1 MSSVRCYDQRVLSG
15 QIGHYRITGKLGQGG
30 MGEIF
35 SAFDEKLNRD
45 VAMKQIST
53 AVIDDERSRHR
64 FLREARAA
72 ASLNHP
78 FICTVHEV
86 LEHEGAPLIVMERV
100 EGETLHDRLARGTVS
115 AEDLC
120 ALGIEIAEAL
130 VAAHDRGVV
139 HRDIKSGNI
148 MITHSGH
155 IKVMDFGLAVMTKP
169 SPDEATARFS
179 EQTGGG
185 IAGTLPYIAPEVLRG
200 EEANAASDIYA
211 LGVVLFEM
219 ATGRRP
225 FVARTDAMLLA
236 DVLSREPVAPRQLNS
251 AIPPP
256 LNELILSLLRK
267 DPAARPDARSLVA
280 RLRAVEQPER
290 GKGRPSLAVLPFR
303 ALTSD
308 PENAHLGVALADA
321 TTAELALLR
330 ALLVRP
336 TATILRYDKPDVDP
350 IAAGLELGVDTVVA
364 GMFQRAGKRLRV
376 TVQLIS
382 VAEKRPLW
390 STKIDTTMDDLFALQ
405 DEVSRKIADALQLE
419 ITPADE
425 QRFDKRPQA
434 AGDVLDLCLKGR
446 AALLGGENASQVHQA
461 IEYFRKAADLDPS
474 NPLPLVGLSDAYG
487 RFAFTWDPEG
497 DWYERAK
504 GMADRALQLDPDLPE
519 GRYLR
524 GRLAWSPQGGF
535 DHAYAM
541 REFIAAI
548 AERPNMN
555 EAFDWLGTVL
565 FHVGLVDEARQQFQ
579 RALAINPEDQLA
591 ASHQPS
597 CDLISGNY
605 PEALRRA
612 HEVADTWP
620 TAWTIYM
627 AALAQIHLGD
637 ISGAEKTLDGLAL
650 KFPGIVLFH
659 SARAVI
665 AALGRNTAAAQREI
679 EWTVHNRRSFGH
691 YHHAEFDLA
700 CALSIMGKADDA
712 LDRLTAAIHT
722 GYPCLPAIQGDPL
735 LVNVRSHP
743 RYQAL
748 FRELEETHDG
758 YRRLFGELQR
768 SLPSS

>member
-1 MSSVRCYDQRVLSG
+1 MLSG

-35 SAFDEKLNRD
+35 SAFDEKLNRN
-45 VAMKQIST
+45 VALKQIST
-53 AVIDDERSRHR
+53 AVIDDDRSRRR

-100 EGETLHDRLARGTVS
+100 EGHTLHARLARGIVPV
-115 AEDLC
+115 EELC
-120 ALGIEIAEAL
+120 ALGSEIAEAL
-130 VAAHDRGVV
+130 VAAHDGGVV

-155 IKVMDFGLAVMTKP
+155 VKVMDFGLAVMTRP
-169 SPDEATARFS
+169 SSEEATARLS
-179 EQTGGG
+179 EHSTGG

-200 EEANAASDIYA
+200 EEANAASDMYA

-251 AIPPP
+251 EIPPP
-256 LNELILSLLRK
+256 LNELILSLLQK
-267 DPAARPDARSLVA
+267 DPAARPAARYVVA
-280 RLRAVEQPER
+280 RLRAVDQPER
-290 GKGRPSLAVLPFR
+290 SEGRPSLGVLPFR

-321 TTAELALLR
+321 TTSELALLR

-336 TATILRYDKPDVDP
+336 TAAILRYDRPDVDP
-350 IAAGLELGVDTVVA
+350 IAAGLELGVDSVVA
-364 GMFQRAGKRLRV
+364 GTFQRSGKRLRV

-382 VAEKRPLW
+382 VSEKRPLW
-390 STKIDTTMDDLFALQ
+390 STKIDTTMDDLFAMQ

-425 QRFDKRPQA
+425 QRLDKRPQA
-434 AGDVLDLCLKGR
+434 AGDVLDLHLKGR
-446 AALLGGENASQVHQA
+446 AALLGLESASQVHQA
-461 IEYFRKAADLDPS
+461 IEYFRDAADLDPN
-474 NPLPLVGLSDAYG
+474 NPLPLVGLSDAYCQY
-487 RFAFTWDPEG
+487 AFTWDPDG
-497 DWYERAK
+497 DWYDRAK
-504 GMADRALQLDPDLPE
+504 DMADRALQLDPDLPE

-524 GRLAWSPQGGF
+524 GRLAWSPRGGF

-555 EAFDWLGTVL
+555 EAFDWLGTLL
-565 FHVGLVDEARQQFQ
+565 FHVGLVDEAQRQFQ

-591 ASHQPS
+591 GAHQPA
-597 CDLISGNY
+597 CDIISGNY

-612 HEVADTWP
+612 HEVADKWP

-637 ISGAEKTLDGLAL
+637 ISAAEKTLDGLAL
-650 KFPGIVLFH
+650 QFPGVVLFH
-659 SARAVI
+659 AARAII
-665 AALGRNTAAAQREI
+665 AALRGNTAAAQREI
-679 EWTVHNRRSFGH
+679 ERTVQNRRSIGH

-700 CALSIMGKADDA
+700 CALSIMGKADEALDA
-712 LDRLTAAIHT
+712 LTSVIHT

-735 LVNVRSHP
+735 LANARSHP
-743 RYQAL
+743 RYEAL
-748 FRELEETHDG
+748 LREVEKTHDG
-758 YRRLFGELQR
+758 YRQLFAELQQ